1 MNYTKNLMK
10 ISIWGKLLIFV
21 ILLMIV
27 VSIFS
32 VKKEG
37 FKNNK
42 SFSFNESNNIYDTF
56 YSNIYDLMVYS
67 QIKNNYE
74 IGEIINKT
82 NLDERSIILDIG
94 CGTGHHVGLL
104 EDRGYNTIG
113 IDESS
118 AMISKA
124 KNNYPESDFRIANVL
139 NTNIFNYQTFTHILC
154 LYFTIY
160 YIENKEEFFRN
171 CIGWLKP
178 GGYLVVHLVDRDMFD
193 PILPPAN
200 PLMLLTPQR
209 YAKKRITKSK
219 IKFDDFYYT
228 ANFELNN
235 RDNIARFKEKFEF
248 NDGKIK
254 KQEHI
259 MYMPTEKEII
269 SIAQSVGFILQGNID
284 LIHTGYE
291 YNNLYVFVKPN

>member
-1 MNYTKNLMK
+1 MNYTKNIMK
-10 ISIWGKLLIFV
+10 ISNWGKLLIIV
-21 ILLMIV
+21 ILLMIG

-42 SFSFNESNNIYDTF
+42 SFSFNDSNIYDNF

-74 IGEIINKT
+74 VGEIINMT
-82 NLDERSIILDIG
+82 NLTEHSIILDIG

-104 EDRGYNTIG
+104 ENKGYNAIG

-118 AMISKA
+118 SMISKA
-124 KNNYPESDFRIANVL
+124 KQNYPDSDFRVANVL
-139 NTNIFNYQTFTHILC
+139 NSNIFNYQTFTHILC

-160 YIENKEEFFRN
+160 YVENKEEFFRN

-209 YAKKRITKSK
+209 YAKQRITKSK

-228 ANFELNN
+228 ANFDLNN

-248 NDGKIK
+248 NDGKVK